1 MTSQVCFK
9 GEWYARH
16 QCLIVQSLHMFLY
29 RGFIFHS
36 NGLHPSKILE
46 TDNKTVMCDAKY
58 QPPNKTAI
66 QNNIQNTIKAQR

>member
-1 MTSQVCFK
+1 MVCTTPVP
-9 GEWYARH
+9 YCTVTARG
-16 QCLIVQSLHMFLY
+16 SLQ
-29 RGFIFHS
+29 GFIFHS

-66 QNNIQNTIKAQR
+66 QNNIQSTIKAQCYGPAHHTSSA